1 MESGIYSILNIINNK
16 RYIGQSQDISLRWT
30 KHKQALN
37 NKKHENKRLQNAWNK
52 YGEGSFVFS
61 ILELCPVEL
70 LNQQE
75 VYWISY
81 YNSMENGYNLCEG
94 GNGIRGYKHT
104 QKEIEKMIQIQKPKS
119 VLQLDLEL
127 NIVCKFASASQA
139 AKSGYG
145 QARTIKTICERKNHQ
160 KTLCGYIWVYEED
173 YLANNID
180 WDYYLNNNKTQRKP
194 IKQYDY
200 LGRHVKTWDSIYQI
214 VKELGY
220 SATSIINVAK
230 GKRKNEHA
238 YGFYW
243 KYDDGNKIQI
253 TVDYYEQYTLDGV
266 FVCSFRSIKEFA
278 KSNNLSES
286 SIQKCISGKLKSNFG
301 FKYNKITKT
310 YILN

>member
-1 MESGIYSILNIINNK
+1 MYIMQIKCNLNDFESKQGVYVLRNIETNK
-16 RYIGQSQDISLRWT
+16 CYIGSTIMTFKKRMEHHLWNLREN
-30 KHKQALN
+30 KHKNQ
-37 NKKHENKRLQNAWNK
+37 HLQNAWNK

-119 VLQLDLEL
+119 VLQLDLVL

-180 WDYYLNNNKTQRKP
+180 WDYYLNNLSK
-194 IKQYDY
+194 
-200 LGRHVKTWDSIYQI
+200 RHVQ
-214 VKELGY
+214 
-220 SATSIINVAK
+220 
-230 GKRKNEHA
+230 H
-238 YGFYW
+238 
-243 KYDDGNKIQI
+243 
-253 TVDYYEQYTLDGV
+253 
-266 FVCSFRSIKEFA
+266 
-278 KSNNLSES
+278 
-286 SIQKCISGKLKSNFG
+286 
-301 FKYNKITKT
+301 
-310 YILN
+310 